1 MNTFLQFQRGLRE
14 LPLATSWMLND
25 IAEMKGRQQLYTNQS
40 PQKLKVL
47 REHAVIESTVSS
59 NRIEG
64 VLIEDKRIGTVVFGA
79 NNLKD
84 RNEEEIRGY
93 RQALDLIHARS
104 GQMTLDE
111 SLILE
116 LHRLS
121 RGEIWD
127 AGKLKEKDG
136 DIIETYPD
144 GRQRLRFKTVSVA
157 ETPAQLAQLIALYH
171 ELTKNKL
178 IPPLIALAAFNLDFL
193 CIHPFRDGNGR
204 VSRLLLLLEL
214 YQHGFEAGR
223 YVSIEKAIEDTKSQY
238 YETLEL
244 SSENWH
250 EQKHDPWPYI
260 NYLLFVVKNVYKEFE
275 SRVESLQSPKGAK
288 TELIHSVVNAM
299 PGSFSLRELEVKCP
313 GVSRD
318 MIRTILK
325 RGKQDGSLLCEGRG
339 PGSLWQKRGNTP

>member
-1 MNTFLQFQRGLRE
+1 MNTFLQFQQGLKE

-25 IAEMKGRQQLYTNQS
+25 IAEMKGRQQLFTQQS

-47 REHAVIESTVSS
+47 REHAMIESAVSS

-64 VLIEDKRIGTVVFGA
+64 VRIEDKRIGTVVFGR

-93 RQALDLIHARS
+93 RQALDMIHARS
-104 GQMTLDE
+104 AQMTLDE
-111 SLILE
+111 KVVLE

-144 GRQRLRFKTVSVA
+144 GRQRVRFKTVSA
-157 ETPAQLAQLIALYH
+157 AATPEYLARLLALYR
-171 ELTKNKL
+171 ELTRNKVV
-178 IPPLIALAAFNLDFL
+178 PPLLALAAFNLDFL

-214 YQHGFEAGR
+214 YHHGFEAGR
-223 YVSIEKAIEDTKSQY
+223 YISVEKAIEDTKEQY

-244 SSENWH
+244 SSQGWH
-250 EQKHDPWPYI
+250 EGKHDPWHYI
-260 NYLLFVVKNVYKEFE
+260 NYLLFVIKTVYKEFE
-275 SRVESLQSPKGAK
+275 SRVEGMSSPKGAK
-288 TELIHSVVNAM
+288 TEMILSAIEAM
-299 PGSFSLRELEVKCP
+299 PGPFSLRELETQCHS
-313 GVSRD
+313 VSRD
-318 MIRTILK
+318 MIRMVLK
-325 RGKQDGSLLCEGRG
+325 QGKADGSLSCEGRG
-339 PGSLWQKRGNTP
+339 PGSLWRKKR